1 MNRRQFSSLAAL
13 ALGGTIHSRALA
25 SLMDSDTKHIFLRSA
40 YTSATGATTFSDEQR
55 AMVSIVCEA
64 IIPETDSPGAI
75 IAKVPR
81 FIELIAGDWM
91 TARERSDFF
100 SGLLEIDQLAMSQ
113 HQQAFAN
120 CSDDHKINVLE
131 QMEDAADS
139 HPWYNLG
146 AASGFKTSA
155 PFIAII
161 KELTIFG
168 FFMSEIGSTQV
179 LRMNHFPGRFEGD
192 IPLDKDIS
200 SWTSVPLM

>member
-25 SLMDSDTKHIFLRSA
+25 SLMDSDAKHIFLRDA
-40 YTSATGATTFSDEQR
+40 YTAASATTFSGKQR
-55 AMVSIVCEA
+55 AMVTAVCEA
-64 IIPETDSPGAI
+64 IIPETDSPGAT

-81 FIELIAGDWM
+81 FIELIAGEWM
-91 TARERSDFF
+91 TDQERGEFF
-100 SGLLEIDQLAMSQ
+100 AGLLEIDQLAMSQ
-113 HQQAFAN
+113 YQQGFAN
-120 CSDDHKINVLE
+120 CSDDQKITVLE
-131 QMEDAADS
+131 QMEDASDN

-146 AASGFKTSA
+146 AASGFETSA

-168 FFMSEIGSTQV
+168 FFMSEVGSTQV

-192 IPLDKDIS
+192 IPLDQDAS
-200 SWTSVPLM
+200 SWASVPLM

>member
-25 SLMDSDTKHIFLRSA
+25 SLMDSDAKHIFMRDA
-40 YTSATGATTFSDEQR
+40 YTSASATTFSVGQR
-55 AMVSIVCEA
+55 AIIAAICEA

-75 IAKVPR
+75 VAKVPE
-81 FIELIAGDWM
+81 FIELIAGEWM
-91 TARERSDFF
+91 TTEERDELFA
-100 SGLLEIDQLAMSQ
+100 GLLESDQLAMNKY
-113 HQQAFAN
+113 QQEFSS
-120 CSDDHKINVLE
+120 CSNEQQVSLLE
-131 QMEDAADS
+131 QMEDASDN

-146 AASGFKTSA
+146 AASGFETSA
-155 PFIAII
+155 PFIAIV

-168 FFMSEIGSTQV
+168 FFMSEVGSTQV

-192 IPLDKDIS
+192 IALDKDAS

>member
-1 MNRRQFSSLAAL
+1 ML

-25 SLMDSDTKHIFLRSA
+25 SLMDSDNKHIFLRNA
-40 YTSATGATTFSDEQR
+40 YTSTGDATLFSAKQH
-55 AMVSIVCEA
+55 AMVTIVCEA

-81 FIELIAGDWM
+81 FIELIANDWM
-91 TARERSDFF
+91 TDHERSDFLA
-100 SGLLEIDQLAMSQ
+100 GLLEIDQLAVSQ

-120 CSDDHKINVLE
+120 CSDDQKINVLK

-146 AASGFKTSA
+146 AASGFETSA

-179 LRMNHFPGRFEGD
+179 LRMNHIPGRFEGD
-192 IPLDKDIS
+192 IALDKNIS
-200 SWTSVPLM
+200 SWASVPLM